1 MKIYFNNLNIFTRWK
16 YPYIHQKQLNLLT
29 FQIKSLN
36 ICLCSPLVLA
46 RLPVKF
52 NNNSTTYR
60 EQIIQSNI
68 NPGCWRGRGGRVSVC
83 PRKWGSRCP
92 VLGGMTIFTIW
103 HVILQ
108 SSDGRKWHLLG
119 KYFLSISRSHSSII
133 LISNKRPSWGGWHQ
147 HCIAM
152 VYYGKW

>member
-52 NNNSTTYR
+52 NNNSTTYT

-68 NPGCWRGRGGRVSVC
+68 NPGCWMGKGGGESVC
-83 PRKWGSRCP
+83 MSKKVRKQVPSAGRYDNIHN
-92 VLGGMTIFTIW
+92 MTCYSSVFRRETMTFIRKIFPLNIPLT
-103 HVILQ
+103 
-108 SSDGRKWHLLG
+108 
-119 KYFLSISRSHSSII
+119 FLYNSP
-133 LISNKRPSWGGWHQ
+133 L
-147 HCIAM
+147 
-152 VYYGKW
+152 